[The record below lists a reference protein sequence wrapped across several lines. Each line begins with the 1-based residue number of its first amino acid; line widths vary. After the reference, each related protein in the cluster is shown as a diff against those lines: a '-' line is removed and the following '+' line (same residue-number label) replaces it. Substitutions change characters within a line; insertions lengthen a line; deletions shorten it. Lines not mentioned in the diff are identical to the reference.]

1 MEEQIDSKLRIEHN
15 DFIGIYENAIDPR
28 FCDFLVDYMDKAEFV
43 DFKRNFSHV
52 KDKQICLDGFS
63 PSECSQLMKYVTN
76 CLFHYINEYTYLGNF
91 SYVSSLCLLQK
102 TEPTNGYHLFH
113 AENVNWNLGNRTMA
127 WMVYLNDVEE
137 GGETEFLYQK
147 RKVKPKK
154 GTILIWPG
162 GYTHLHRGNPPMSD
176 KYIATG
182 WWQGNIG
189 LQQVNTAGILDNQ
202 YNESLNAN

>member
-1 MEEQIDSKLRIEHN
+1 METQIVNEFH
-15 DFIGIYENAIDPR
+15 DFIGIFQNAVDPR
-28 FCDFLVDYMDKAEFV
+28 FCDFLVNYMDKAEFV

-63 PSECSQLMKYVTN
+63 PSECSQMMKYVNN

-113 AENVNWNLGNRTMA
+113 AENVNWNLNNRTMA

-147 RKVKPKK
+147 RKVKPTK

-162 GYTHLHRGNPPMSD
+162 GYTHLHRGNPPMTD

-182 WWQGNIG
+182 WYQGNIG
-189 LQQVNTAGILDNQ
+189 LQQVNTAGCLDQQ
-202 YNESLNAN
+202 YNESLNAE

>member
-1 MEEQIDSKLRIEHN
+1 MEQSIDSKLRIDHK

-28 FCDFLVDYMDKAEFV
+28 FCDFIVDYMDKAEFV

-63 PSECSQLMKYVTN
+63 PSESHQLMEYVQN
-76 CLFHYINEYTYLGNF
+76 CLYHYINEYTYLGNF
-91 SYVSSLCLLQK
+91 SYVSSLVLLQK
-102 TEPTNGYHLFH
+102 TEPTQGYHLFH
-113 AENVNWNLGNRTMA
+113 AENVNWNLESRTMA

-147 RKVKPKK
+147 LKVKPRK

-162 GYTHLHRGNPPMSD
+162 SYTHLHRGNPPISD

-189 LQQVNTAGILDNQ
+189 LKQVNTAGILDKQ
-202 YNESLNAN
+202 YMESLNS

>member
-1 MEEQIDSKLRIEHN
+1 METQIVNEFH
-15 DFIGIYENAIDPR
+15 DFIGIFQNAVDPR

-63 PSECSQLMKYVTN
+63 PSECSQMMKYVNN

-102 TEPTNGYHLFH
+102 TEPTNGYHIFH
-113 AENVNWNLGNRTMA
+113 AENVNWNLNNRTMA

-147 RKVKPKK
+147 RKVKPTK

-162 GYTHLHRGNPPMSD
+162 GYTHLHRGNPPMTD

-182 WWQGNIG
+182 WYQGNIG
-189 LQQVNTAGILDNQ
+189 LQQVNTAGCLDQQ
-202 YNESLNAN
+202 YNESLNAE

>member
-1 MEEQIDSKLRIEHN
+1 MDTKLKMEFQDH
-15 DFIGIYENAIDPR
+15 IGIFENSIDPR
-28 FCDFLVDYMDKAEFV
+28 FCDFLVDYMDKTEFV
-43 DFKRNFSHV
+43 DFKRNFGHV

-63 PSECSQLMKYVTN
+63 PGECKQLMEFVNN

-102 TEPTNGYHLFH
+102 TEPTQGYHLFH

-147 RKVKPKK
+147 LKVKPKK
-154 GTILIWPG
+154 GTTLIWPG
-162 GYTHLHRGNPPMSD
+162 SYTHLHRGNPPMSD

-182 WWQGNIG
+182 WYQGNIG
-189 LQQVNTAGILDNQ
+189 LKQVHTAGILDKQ
-202 YNESLNAN
+202 YTESLES

>member
-1 MEEQIDSKLRIEHN
+1 MDTKINMEFQ
-15 DFIGIYENAIDPR
+15 DFIGIFDNAIDPR
-28 FCDFLVDYMDKAEFV
+28 FCEYLTDYMDKAEFV

-63 PSECSQLMKYVTN
+63 PGESKQLMEFVNN
-76 CLFHYINEYTYLGNF
+76 CLFHYLNEYTYLGNF

-113 AENVNWNLGNRTMA
+113 AENVNWNLNNRTMA
-127 WMVYLNDVEE
+127 RMVYLNDVEE

-147 RKVKPKK
+147 LRVKPKK
-154 GTILIWPG
+154 GTVLIWPG
-162 GYTHLHRGNPPMSD
+162 SYTHLHRGNPPMTD

-182 WWQGNIG
+182 WYQGNIG
-189 LQQVNTAGILDNQ
+189 LQTIQTAGILDKQ
-202 YNESLNAN
+202 YRDSISSE

>member
-1 MEEQIDSKLRIEHN
+1 
-15 DFIGIYENAIDPR
+15 
-28 FCDFLVDYMDKAEFV
+28 
-43 DFKRNFSHV
+43 
-52 KDKQICLDGFS
+52 
-63 PSECSQLMKYVTN
+63 
-76 CLFHYINEYTYLGNF
+76 
-91 SYVSSLCLLQK
+91 
-102 TEPTNGYHLFH
+102 
-113 AENVNWNLGNRTMA
+113 MA

-189 LQQVNTAGILDNQ
+189 LQQVNTAGMLDNQ
-202 YNESLNAN
+202 YNESLNVG

>member
-1 MEEQIDSKLRIEHN
+1 MDTEIKYEFHE
-15 DFIGIYENAIDPR
+15 FIGIFENAIDPR

-63 PSECSQLMKYVTN
+63 PSECSNLMKYVTN

-137 GGETEFLYQK
+137 GGETEFLYQNK
-147 RKVKPKK
+147 RVNAVQ
-154 GTILIWPG
+154 GTVLIWPA
-162 GYTHLHRGNPPMSD
+162 GYTHVHRGNPPIGQD
-176 KYIATG
+176 KYILTT
-182 WWQGNIG
+182 WG
-189 LQQVNTAGILDNQ
+189 LLQ
-202 YNESLNAN
+202 E

>member
-1 MEEQIDSKLRIEHN
+1 METQIKNEFH
-15 DFIGIYENAIDPR
+15 DFIGIFENAVDPR
-28 FCDFLVDYMDKAEFV
+28 FCDFLVNYMDKAEFV
-43 DFKRNFSHV
+43 DFNRNFSHV

-63 PSECSQLMKYVTN
+63 PSECSQMMKYVNN
-76 CLFHYINEYTYLGNF
+76 CLFHYINQYTYLGNF

-113 AENVNWNLGNRTMA
+113 AENVNWNLNNRTMA

-182 WWQGNIG
+182 WYQGNIG
-189 LQQVNTAGILDNQ
+189 LQQVHTAGCLDQ
-202 YNESLNAN
+202 AYNESLNAE

>member
-1 MEEQIDSKLRIEHN
+1 METQITNEFH
-15 DFIGIYENAIDPR
+15 DFIGIFENAVDPR
-28 FCDFLVDYMDKAEFV
+28 FCDFLVNYMDKAEFV

-63 PSECSQLMKYVTN
+63 PSECSQMMKYVNN

-113 AENVNWNLGNRTMA
+113 AENVNWNLNNRTMA

-182 WWQGNIG
+182 WYQGNIG
-189 LQQVNTAGILDNQ
+189 LQQVHTAGCLDQ
-202 YNESLNAN
+202 AYNESLNAD

>member
-1 MEEQIDSKLRIEHN
+1 MDTQIKMEFQ
-15 DFIGIYENAIDPR
+15 DFIGIFDNALDPR
-28 FCDFLVDYMDKAEFV
+28 FCDFLVDYMDKTEFV
-43 DFKRNFSHV
+43 DFKRNFGHV

-63 PSECSQLMKYVTN
+63 PSECKQLMEFVNN
-76 CLFHYINEYTYLGNF
+76 CLFHYLNEYTYLGNF

-102 TEPTNGYHLFH
+102 TEPTQGYHFFH
-113 AENVNWNLGNRTMA
+113 AENVYWNLSSRTMA

-147 RKVKPKK
+147 LKVKPKK
-154 GTILIWPG
+154 GTVLIWPG

-182 WWQGNIG
+182 WYQGNIG
-189 LQQVNTAGILDNQ
+189 LKQVHTAGILDKQ
-202 YNESLNAN
+202 YTESLDS

>member
-1 MEEQIDSKLRIEHN
+1 MDTEIKYEFHE
-15 DFIGIYENAIDPR
+15 FIGIFENAIDPR

-63 PSECSQLMKYVTN
+63 PSECSILMKYVTN

-147 RKVKPKK
+147 RKIKPKK

-189 LQQVNTAGILDNQ
+189 LQQVNSAGVLDNQ
-202 YNESLNAN
+202 YNESLNAS

>member
-1 MEEQIDSKLRIEHN
+1 MDTQIKMEFQ
-15 DFIGIYENAIDPR
+15 DFIGIFDNALDPR
-28 FCDFLVDYMDKAEFV
+28 FCDFLVDYMDKTEFV
-43 DFKRNFSHV
+43 DFKRNFGHV

-63 PSECSQLMKYVTN
+63 PSECKQLMEFVNN
-76 CLFHYINEYTYLGNF
+76 CLFHYLNEYTYLGNF

-102 TEPTNGYHLFH
+102 TEPTQGYHLFH
-113 AENVNWNLGNRTMA
+113 AENVNWNLSSRTMA

-147 RKVKPKK
+147 LKVKPKK
-154 GTILIWPG
+154 GTVLIWPG

-182 WWQGNIG
+182 WYQGSIG
-189 LQQVNTAGILDNQ
+189 LSQVNTAGINDRQ
-202 YNESLNAN
+202 YMDSMESK

>member
-1 MEEQIDSKLRIEHN
+1 MDTQIKMELQ
-15 DFIGIYENAIDPR
+15 DFIGIFDNELYPS
-28 FCDFLVDYMDKAEFV
+28 FCDFLVDYMDKTEFV
-43 DFKRNFSHV
+43 DFKRNFGHV

-63 PSECSQLMKYVTN
+63 PSECKQLMEFVNN
-76 CLFHYINEYTYLGNF
+76 CLFHYLNEYTYLGNF

-102 TEPTNGYHLFH
+102 TEPTQGYHLFH
-113 AENVNWNLGNRTMA
+113 AENVNWNLSSRTMA

-147 RKVKPKK
+147 LKVKPKK
-154 GTILIWPG
+154 GTVLIWPG

-182 WWQGNIG
+182 WYQGNIG
-189 LQQVNTAGILDNQ
+189 LKQVHTAGILDKQ
-202 YNESLNAN
+202 YTESLDS

>member
-1 MEEQIDSKLRIEHN
+1 MDTQIKMEFQ
-15 DFIGIYENAIDPR
+15 DFIGIFDNALDPR
-28 FCDFLVDYMDKAEFV
+28 FCDFLVDYMDKTEFV
-43 DFKRNFSHV
+43 DFKRNFGHV

-63 PSECSQLMKYVTN
+63 PSECKQLMEFVNN
-76 CLFHYINEYTYLGNF
+76 CLFHYLNEYTYLGNF

-102 TEPTNGYHLFH
+102 TEPTQGYHLFH
-113 AENVNWNLGNRTMA
+113 AENVNWNLSSRTMA

-147 RKVKPKK
+147 LKVKPAK
-154 GTILIWPG
+154 GTVLIWPG

-182 WWQGNIG
+182 WYQGSLG
-189 LQQVNTAGILDNQ
+189 LSQVQTAGLNDRQ
-202 YNESLNAN
+202 YMENLQS